1 MSSDIEKLINLIYM
15 TDTMRNLRSTEFGK
29 FLGCIE
35 QTQDWNKF
43 KNIQEIID
51 LNNTHINDA
60 IKEILNN
67 ERFVNIIKENTGI
80 DITILE
86 KL

>member
-1 MSSDIEKLINLIYM
+1 M
-15 TDTMRNLRSTEFGK
+15 TDTMRSLRSSDFGK

-60 IKEILNN
+60 IKEILKT
-67 ERFVNIIKENTGI
+67 EKFVNIIKENTGI